1 MAKKIANDK
10 TTEKQFVFN
19 NANVE
24 EIIDKMS
31 QGFSL
36 PRYMNPWFKN
46 QIGVRKAGCVYEW
59 TKHEVDEFTK
69 CALDIHY
76 FANNYCK
83 IKSEDG
89 QVRQMKLR
97 DYQYDVLDAY
107 TKNRFTLN
115 MSSRQTGKDQPLT
128 SLLWT
133 DAGPIK
139 MGDVTIGTKIF
150 DPNGELTEVIGIYP
164 QGEKDIY
171 EITLS
176 DGMKVR
182 CGYEHLWGVQDV
194 NSNYKVL
201 SLKEILDNGYL
212 SKRGDYKYFI
222 ETTKP
227 VNYSKKELIMD
238 PYLLGLFIGDG
249 CISQKKTSIA
259 TNDQE
264 IVDYIKKFETDE
276 LKIINGAKFTYNFS
290 KTKNAKFNYINKQL
304 KELKLK
310 FTVSHNKF
318 IPKDYLYSSIEDRLE
333 LLRGIMDTDGSI
345 NINSV
350 IEYSTVSP
358 QLADDVT
365 ELCQSLGIIV
375 RRTIKNSNYTYKGEY
390 KTGRLVYRLKLQLP
404 NNYPHTIF
412 KLTRKQSLV
421 RNKKYD
427 WGYRRGIANIKLIS
441 KEQTQCIEVNN
452 ESHLYLTDNYI
463 PTHNTITAAI
473 TLLHYCIFNTNKGL
487 MIVANKGDTVVE
499 ILDKIK
505 NIYKLLPFFLKP
517 GLINWNSK
525 SMVFDNGCRIKSQ
538 ARSKEPAIGFTID
551 FLYMDEF
558 AHIPKNI
565 ITHYYKAAI
574 PTVSSIKG
582 SKIVIT
588 STPNGANLFK
598 DLVMGASVPDN
609 HPERNM
615 YKLIKVL
622 WWQVP
627 DGKFADGTNGTRL
640 DAKLYPINDEFLKY
654 NLTINETVKHFEQLG
669 FKCVKEIET
678 TDTGEKEYIRI
689 LHNPGISDI
698 ESIRQLKM
706 YNTTILK
713 LFSITSWHEQ
723 EVKLIGGDENFNQEY
738 NCLFIAGSKRVLSA
752 NKAKILEDRQ
762 TKYEYKEIEQL
773 SRLQFEYD
781 QLRWAP
787 DYIESERNNYYW
799 IPCID
804 TSEGLAQDDSV
815 MNIFRLAVRDADWL
829 KENKIKTVYDAFYL
843 KQQGIYNFN
852 KIDPESELTELFY
865 LLFFNYFNPERV
877 KAVCET
883 NGPGQLFMKSL
894 PHVFEQNNNF
904 GNYVFVRFLHKLE
917 DKIRKIGNKITR
929 GNKKTLVKKYIDAVE
944 SDKIY
949 VDEMETL
956 NQMDNFIKVETRSGD
971 YTYKADSG
979 HDDIVMTNVH
989 AAAFLDTQDYKNI
1002 CMQYYNELPT
1012 DIQNL
1017 IDGALNLNY
1026 NPDAISYKSVSNALS
1041 KSKNTTNRRHTNTS
1055 GTGRFNR

>member
-1 MAKKIANDK
+1 MTKKIATDK
-10 TTEKQFVFN
+10 TAEKQFVFN
-19 NANVE
+19 NANID

-46 QIGVRKAGCVYEW
+46 QIGVRKSGCVYEW

-115 MSSRQTGKDQPLT
+115 MSSRQTGK
-128 SLLWT
+128 
-133 DAGPIK
+133 
-139 MGDVTIGTKIF
+139 
-150 DPNGELTEVIGIYP
+150 
-164 QGEKDIY
+164 
-171 EITLS
+171 
-176 DGMKVR
+176 
-182 CGYEHLWGVQDV
+182 
-194 NSNYKVL
+194 
-201 SLKEILDNGYL
+201 
-212 SKRGDYKYFI
+212 
-222 ETTKP
+222 
-227 VNYSKKELIMD
+227 
-238 PYLLGLFIGDG
+238 
-249 CISQKKTSIA
+249 
-259 TNDQE
+259 
-264 IVDYIKKFETDE
+264 
-276 LKIINGAKFTYNFS
+276 
-290 KTKNAKFNYINKQL
+290 
-304 KELKLK
+304 
-310 FTVSHNKF
+310 
-318 IPKDYLYSSIEDRLE
+318 
-333 LLRGIMDTDGSI
+333 
-345 NINSV
+345 
-350 IEYSTVSP
+350 
-358 QLADDVT
+358 
-365 ELCQSLGIIV
+365 
-375 RRTIKNSNYTYKGEY
+375 
-390 KTGRLVYRLKLQLP
+390 
-404 NNYPHTIF
+404 
-412 KLTRKQSLV
+412 
-421 RNKKYD
+421 
-427 WGYRRGIANIKLIS
+427 
-441 KEQTQCIEVNN
+441 
-452 ESHLYLTDNYI
+452 
-463 PTHNTITAAI
+463 TITAAI

-627 DGKFADGTNGTRL
+627 DGKFADGTSGTRL

-654 NLTINETVKHFEQLG
+654 NLTVNEAILHFEQLG

-698 ESIRQLKM
+698 ETIRTLKM

-738 NCLFIAGSKRVLSA
+738 NCFTGDTLITTMDGLKAIKDVKVGDYVLTHTNRFRRVLGTINTPYDGYLNNIYTNGNNRPLKVTDEHPIRVCNDGANHNWINAENLTLSDNLCYPNGMITPIKKIETQYYVGDVYNLEVEIDNSYVAEGRVVHNCLFIAGSKRVLSA

-762 TKYEYKEIEQL
+762 IKYTHKEIEQL
-773 SRLQFEYD
+773 NRLQFDYD

-787 DYIESERNNYYW
+787 DYIEAERNNYYW

-815 MNIFRLAVRDADWL
+815 MNIFRLAVRDAEWL

-843 KQQGIYNFN
+843 KQQGIYNYN
-852 KIDPESELTELFY
+852 KIDPESELPELFY

-877 KAVCET
+877 KAICET
-883 NGPGQLFMKSL
+883 NGPGTLFMKSI
-894 PHVFEQNNNF
+894 PHVFEQNNNY
-904 GNYVFVRFLHKLE
+904 GNYVFVRFLHKIE

-1002 CMQYYNELPT
+1002 CMQYYNELPS

-1017 IDGALNLNY
+1017 IDSSLNLEY
-1026 NPDAISYKSVSNALS
+1026 NPNAISYKAASNALS
-1041 KSKNTTNRRHTNTS
+1041 KSKNSSNKRYSSNNNV
-1055 GTGRFNR
+1055 GRFNR